1 MVSLNLSFIRL
12 LLFLLNLFLL
22 LLILP
27 LLIPVLPPLPL
38 AIILPVPILT
48 LLRLGLILLVPDH
61 HLDRRIL
68 DPRHRPVLLLLE
80 YPLKLTREI
89 IILQI
94 LVKSLLGLHKAVTL
108 I

>member
-1 MVSLNLSFIRL
+1 MIGLNLSFIRL
-12 LLFLLNLFLL
+12 LLFLLDLFLL
-22 LLILP
+22 LLVLP
-27 LLIPVLPPLPL
+27 LLIPVLPLPL

-48 LLRLGLILLVPDH
+48 LLRLGLILLAPDH

-80 YPLKLTREI
+80 YPLKLTRKI
-89 IILQI
+89 IVLQI
-94 LVKSLLGLHKAVTL
+94 LIKSLLSLHKAVTL